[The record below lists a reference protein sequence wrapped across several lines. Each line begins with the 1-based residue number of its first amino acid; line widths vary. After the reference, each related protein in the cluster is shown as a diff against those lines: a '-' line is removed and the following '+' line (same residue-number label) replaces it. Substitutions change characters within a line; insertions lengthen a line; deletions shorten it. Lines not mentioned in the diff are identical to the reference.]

1 MAEAIFDELNGDRAE
16 QDKFVAGRADI
27 WHTARAMLEKSGV
40 LVPEPEHI
48 VDLARFL
55 AGDGAAC

>member
-1 MAEAIFDELNGDRAE
+1 VAEAIFDEKADDRAE
-16 QDKFVAGRADI
+16 QDRYVAGRVDI

-40 LVPEPEHI
+40 IVPDPEHI

-55 AGDGAAC
+55 AGDGG